1 MYWRHFKKSYCGFI
15 FGARHNSPIFL
26 IMVKIVI
33 LQYFNV
39 FLISVCDENDGTMSS
54 MPTAPVH
61 SILHSQRTSTI
72 PRPPAVPVTLTGL
85 NYSMPVDDEQYLLPS
100 SSSPHSKNTPTNN
113 NNPYMELVG
122 DTANQNGFGGQ
133 QPPSMFQYPPPPYL
147 VDHPSNYG
155 RGPDQQSM

>member
-1 MYWRHFKKSYCGFI
+1 
-15 FGARHNSPIFL
+15 
-26 IMVKIVI
+26 
-33 LQYFNV
+33 
-39 FLISVCDENDGTMSS
+39 MSS
-54 MPTAPVH
+54 MPTTTTAPVH
-61 SILHSQRTSTI
+61 STMHSQRTSTI

-122 DTANQNGFGGQ
+122 DTTNQNGFGGQQ

-155 RGPDQQSM
+155 RGPDQQSMFFREFNFTKISGNLFRDIDLCFFINEII